1 MMAWPEGG
9 GGIGPGSKGGRKI
22 LRRDK
27 KTTSIAHCQLHIF
40 ERKSS
45 IPIINISEYCILGC
59 KHCQLVR
66 KGKVEVETLP
76 MAL

>member
-45 IPIINISEYCILGC
+45 IPIINISEYWILGC
-59 KHCQLVR
+59 NCQSVR
-66 KGKVEVETLP
+66 KGKGEFETLP